1 MIKHPTKA
9 TKATIRFIA
18 CSVLNREDL
27 DISLADI
34 SKLDGA
40 HISIAKKPLLHTEN
54 DLTRGFANEFGSFF
68 SITTAEF
75 DDKTQRF

>member
-1 MIKHPTKA
+1 M
-9 TKATIRFIA
+9 
-18 CSVLNREDL
+18 